1 MSTLGENLRK
11 ARERMGWSQTFV
23 CQKLGISN
31 STLSGYERGYRE
43 PDADM
48 ISTFAEIYHVSADY
62 LLGRT
67 KQSAQPSAEQPHTS
81 DQSST
86 EEQIKQ
92 LMDDPETG
100 IFFKDY
106 LQAPEE
112 KRKQLRDFMRFLLE
126 QEKERKAGDKQ
137 GES

>member
-1 MSTLGENLRK
+1 MMSTLGARLRK

-31 STLSGYERGYRE
+31 STLSGYERDYRE

-48 ISTFAEIYHVSADY
+48 ISTFAEIYQVSTDY

-67 KQSAQPSAEQPHTS
+67 ALPANPPAGQRTSEPSS
-81 DQSST
+81 M
-86 EEQIKQ
+86 EEQIRT

-112 KRKQLRDFMRFLLE
+112 KRKQMRDFMRFLLE
-126 QEKERKAGDKQ
+126 HEKDRQAGDKQ
-137 GES
+137 GE